1 LTSEKNDGY
10 GATRSSTVA
19 ETSASSK
26 TGSAARNGTPGLTQQ
41 ELEQRLLGACNCLRG
56 PVDPTDYKAYIFPLL
71 FLKRISDYWDWE
83 YARAFEAFDGDEALA
98 RLEDNFRFVLP
109 DADPERDLPGCHWR
123 DVQALSEKVGVGL
136 QTVLQR
142 IELANSETLAG
153 IFGDVQWANKDK
165 LPEHTLLNVIE
176 EFSTLDLSPDS
187 APGDVLGAAY
197 EYLLKYFA
205 DTSGKKAGEFFT
217 PRSVVRLLTLILDP
231 KEGESGNDPTVGSA
245 GMLVEMA
252 NVVREHGGEAR
263 TLKLSGQEIQLTTA
277 AIARMNLF
285 LHNIEDFRIRRGDTL
300 RDPKFLTPDGQLE
313 RFDMVIA
320 NPPFSLN
327 PWGQENWAHD
337 PYGRARY
344 GVPPATKGDFAFVEH
359 MVATMKPDSGRVAVV
374 MPQGVL
380 FRGGTEKEI
389 RQRMLEAG
397 IFDAIIG
404 LPQNLFYNTGLPA
417 CVLVLRAKPRKGR
430 ENHVLFVDASK
441 RFVKRGARNELGPGD
456 VDIISR
462 AIVTGEDP
470 DGQGGLAVA
479 LESIDDIARNDW
491 DLNIGRYVMG
501 EAAATADV
509 DEALGE
515 YLEARDAVRRAE
527 DELDERLRQAGFLA

>member
-1 LTSEKNDGY
+1 M
-10 GATRSSTVA
+10 
-19 ETSASSK
+19 
-26 TGSAARNGTPGLTQQ
+26 
-41 ELEQRLLGACNCLRG
+41 
-56 PVDPTDYKAYIFPLL
+56 

-83 YARAFEAFDGDEALA
+83 YARALEAFSGDEDLA

-109 DADPERDLPGCHWR
+109 DADPERELPGCHWR
-123 DVQALSEKVGVGL
+123 HVQELQENVGVSL
-136 QTVLQR
+136 QTILQR
-142 IELANSETLAG
+142 IELANSDTLAG

-165 LPEHTLLNVIE
+165 LPEHTLMNVIE
-176 EFSTLDLSPDS
+176 EFSTLDLSPNN

-252 NVVREHGGEAR
+252 TVVRQGDGDAR
-263 TLKLSGQEIQLTTA
+263 TLKLSGQEVQLTTA

-285 LHNIEDFRIRRGDTL
+285 LHDIEDFRIRRGDTL

-313 RFDMVIA
+313 HFDLVIA

-327 PWGQENWAHD
+327 PWGHENWAHD

-359 MVATMKPDSGRVAVV
+359 MVATMKPDTGRVAVV

-380 FRGGTEKEI
+380 FRGGAEKEI

-397 IFDAIIG
+397 LFDAVIG
-404 LPQNLFYNTGLPA
+404 LPPNLFYNTGLPA
-417 CVLVLRAKPRKGR
+417 CVLVLRAKLRPGR

-441 RFVKRGARNELGPGD
+441 RFVKRGARNEMESRD
-456 VDIISR
+456 VDIVAR
-462 AIVTGEDP
+462 AVTTGDDS
-470 DGQGGLAVA
+470 DGDDGVA
-479 LESIDDIARNDW
+479 IALVSLDEIETNGW
-491 DLNIGRYVMG
+491 DMNIGRYVKG
-501 EAAATADV
+501 ESVDHVDV
-509 DEALGE
+509 DDAVAAYVEARDIGRDAE
-515 YLEARDAVRRAE
+515 SALEAR
-527 DELDERLRQAGFLA
+527 LREAGFSV